1 MQTTVFCKTKF
12 EGVHCYPGAPDEVAY
27 LRQPHRHMFGITVEI
42 DVYGDDRELEFI
54 MLKHKV
60 DCWVR
65 KHLNALG
72 VWEMET
78 LSCEQVAI
86 QLIAHL
92 SVEYCNKEYNRHI
105 IVSVDEDDENGATV
119 YGGPAYGD

>member
-27 LRQPHRHMFGITVEI
+27 LRQPHRHIFGINVEI
-42 DVYGDDRELEFI
+42 DVFGTDRELEFI

-60 DCWVR
+60 DAWVR

-78 LSCEQVAI
+78 LSCEQVAT
-86 QLIAHL
+86 QLVSYLGAQ
-92 SVEYCNKEYNRHI
+92 YNDIEQKRDI
-105 IVSVDEDDENGATV
+105 IISVDEDDENGATV
-119 YGGPAYGD
+119 YGGPSYGD

>member
-27 LRQPHRHMFGITVEI
+27 LRQPHRHMFGITVDIEVFGI
-42 DVYGDDRELEFI
+42 DRELEFI

-60 DCWVR
+60 DAWVR
-65 KHLNALG
+65 KHLNTSG

-78 LSCEQVAI
+78 LSCEQVAT
-86 QLIAHL
+86 QLMTYLKAQ
-92 SVEYCNKEYNRHI
+92 YNDLTHERSFV
-105 IVSVDEDDENGATV
+105 VSVDEDGENGAMV
-119 YGGPAYGD
+119 YGD

>member
-27 LRQPHRHMFGITVEI
+27 LRQPHRHMFGIEVNI
-42 DVYGDDRELEFI
+42 DVFDADRELEFI

-60 DCWVR
+60 DAWLR
-65 KHLNALG
+65 KHLNELG

-78 LSCEQVAI
+78 LSCEQVAM
-86 QLIAHL
+86 QLISYL
-92 SVEYCNKEYNRHI
+92 TTEYCSEGPNRQI
-105 IVSVDEDDENGATV
+105 IVVVDEDGENGATV
-119 YGGPAYGD
+119 YGD

>member
-54 MLKHKV
+54 MLKHRV
-60 DCWVR
+60 DAWVR
-65 KHLNALG
+65 KHLNASG

-78 LSCEQVAI
+78 LSCEQVAT
-86 QLIAHL
+86 QLMTYLRI
-92 SVEYCNKEYNRHI
+92 EYFGKECDRSI
-105 IVSVDEDDENGATV
+105 IVSVVEDEENGATV
-119 YGGPAYGD
+119 YGGSEFGD